1 MDVQKFL
8 NASLS
13 HREATI
19 EVPELAD
26 FFDEGKKPEWVVRS
40 LTAAELGRAKAS
52 ADRSDNLQAL
62 VEAAAGKGDKAEAI
76 RKVLGVS
83 DKDVPPDVS
92 YRIDMLVSGSVSP
105 VIGEEQRDVVVRLA
119 ENFPTVFYNLTNKI
133 LSLTGQGAEVG
144 KRKPSGKAQKSEAS

>member
-1 MDVQKFL
+1 MDLQKFL

-26 FFDEGKKPEWVVRS
+26 FFAEGEKPEWVVRS
-40 LTAAELGRAKAS
+40 LTAAELGRAKESAS
-52 ADRSDNLQAL
+52 RSDNVQAL

-83 DKDVPPDVS
+83 GNEVPADVS
-92 YRIDMLVSGSVSP
+92 YRIGMLVSGSVSP
-105 VIGEEQRDVVVRLA
+105 VIGEDNRDVVVRLA
-119 ENFPTVFYNLTNKI
+119 ENFPTVFYALTTKI
-133 LSLTGQGAEVG
+133 LNLTGQGAEVG
-144 KRKPSGKAQKSEAS
+144 KRKPSGKTQKSED